1 MRAHPKPET
10 AGPSHWLRSAPFP
23 RFPRLDRDLAVDV
36 AVIGAGIT
44 GLTAA
49 YLLRRAGLSVAV
61 LDRAR
66 AGGVDTMSTTG
77 HLTSVTDERLHTL
90 ARRFGPA
97 AARAVWDAGG
107 AAIDHIDACICR
119 EGLHCNFAWVPG
131 FLHSAVDRPGGSPSR
146 PALADL
152 ESEAASAA
160 DLGIPSHFLG
170 EVPFWKVPGVKF
182 PHQALFHP
190 RKYLAGVARAFHGP
204 RGLLFEHSAADEIK
218 VRPQEVRSG
227 PHRVRCGYIVLATHT
242 PLMGKTPLLPAL
254 LLQTKLFLYSS
265 YAVGAR
271 LPAGTI
277 PAGMYWDTRD
287 PYYYLRVESRRGHD
301 YAIFGG
307 ADHKTGQADSAAA
320 IATVKARLRQFAPR
334 AKIDSQWSGQVIQT
348 PDGLPFI
355 GETGRRQFAATGYSG
370 NGLTFGTLGGMMAAD
385 AVLGRSNPW
394 RALFDMHRKP
404 LHGGLWTY
412 LKENKDYPY
421 YMARDWLGPA
431 QGSSLRSLRPG
442 QGKVLKL
449 GGRKVAAHRDAAG
462 NTTLCS
468 AVCTHLQGI
477 VAWNAAESTW
487 DCPCHG
493 SRFSP
498 TGAVIS
504 GPAEEP
510 LERIPEAPGSK

>member
-1 MRAHPKPET
+1 MRARPKPET

-49 YLLRRAGLSVAV
+49 YLLRKAGLSVAV

-77 HLTSVTDERLHTL
+77 HLTSVTDERLHTV

-97 AARAVWDAGG
+97 AA
-107 AAIDHIDACICR
+107 
-119 EGLHCNFAWVPG
+119 
-131 FLHSAVDRPGGSPSR
+131 
-146 PALADL
+146 
-152 ESEAASAA
+152 
-160 DLGIPSHFLG
+160 
-170 EVPFWKVPGVKF
+170 
-182 PHQALFHP
+182 
-190 RKYLAGVARAFHGP
+190 
-204 RGLLFEHSAADEIK
+204 
-218 VRPQEVRSG
+218 
-227 PHRVRCGYIVLATHT
+227 
-242 PLMGKTPLLPAL
+242 
-254 LLQTKLFLYSS
+254 
-265 YAVGAR
+265 
-271 LPAGTI
+271 
-277 PAGMYWDTRD
+277 
-287 PYYYLRVESRRGHD
+287 
-301 YAIFGG
+301 
-307 ADHKTGQADSAAA
+307 
-320 IATVKARLRQFAPR
+320 
-334 AKIDSQWSGQVIQT
+334 
-348 PDGLPFI
+348 
-355 GETGRRQFAATGYSG
+355 
-370 NGLTFGTLGGMMAAD
+370 LGGMMAAD

-477 VAWNAAESTW
+477 VAWNAAEGTW

-510 LERIPEAPGSK
+510 LVRLREAPGSK